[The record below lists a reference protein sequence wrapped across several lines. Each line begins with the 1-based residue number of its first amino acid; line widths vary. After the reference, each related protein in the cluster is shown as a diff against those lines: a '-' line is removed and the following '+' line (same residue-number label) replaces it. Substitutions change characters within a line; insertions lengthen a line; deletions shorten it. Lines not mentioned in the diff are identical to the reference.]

1 MDAQLNLS
9 AVEAAAQR
17 LAGFIHLTPLDY
29 SRTFS
34 ELTGS
39 RVYFK
44 LENLQKTGSFKIRGA
59 FNKISLLG
67 EAERSRGVIAASA
80 GNHAQG
86 VACAA
91 ARAGIKSTV
100 VMPENAPIAKVMAT
114 RAYGATVILAGR
126 GYDEAFSRALDIR
139 EDTGAILI
147 HGFNDPEIIAGQGTL
162 GLELLRQLPSLDAV
176 MVPVGG
182 GGLAAGVA
190 LAIKHLK
197 PRIKVYG
204 VQSGDASAMLNS
216 WMAGEVREQ
225 AGEADTIAD
234 GIAVRLPGELTF
246 KLIQSYVDDI
256 VTVDEEEIAKSILM
270 LLERSKL
277 VVEGSGAV
285 GVAALLQ
292 CRVDLSGATVAV
304 ILSGGNIDMNV
315 ISTIIERGL
324 IRAGRRLRLRTML
337 SDRPG
342 SLHGLLARITT
353 CQANVIS
360 IYHDRTNP
368 LVPIKQAEVEL
379 VLETRDCNHID
390 TIMATLQGFGY
401 QIFSGR

>member
-1 MDAQLNLS
+1 MDVQLTVS
-9 AVEAAAQR
+9 AIEAAAHR

-34 ELTGS
+34 KLTGS

-67 EAERSRGVIAASA
+67 EEERTLGVVAASA

-91 ARAGIKSTV
+91 ARAGISATV

-114 RAYGATVILAGR
+114 RSYGAKVILVGK
-126 GYDEAFSRALDIR
+126 GYDEAFSHALDVR
-139 EDTGAILI
+139 ENTGAILI
-147 HGFNDPEIIAGQGTL
+147 HGFDDPEIIAGQGTL
-162 GLELLRQLPSLDAV
+162 GLELMSQLPTLDAV
-176 MVPVGG
+176 IVPVGG

-190 LAIKHLK
+190 LAIKYAK

-204 VQSGDASAMLNS
+204 VQSGEASAMLNS
-216 WMAGEVREQ
+216 WLAGEVREQ

-234 GIAVRLPGELTF
+234 GIAVRLPGEQTF
-246 KLIQSYVDDI
+246 KLIQRYVDDI
-256 VTVDEEEIAKSILM
+256 VTVDEEEIARSILM

-292 CRVDLSGATVAV
+292 HRVDLSGATVAV
-304 ILSGGNIDMNV
+304 VLSGGNIDMNV

-324 IRAGRRLRLRTML
+324 MRAGRRLRLRTLL

-342 SLHGLLARITT
+342 SLHNLLAKITD

-379 VLETRDCNHID
+379 VLETRDLSHID
-390 TIMATLQGFGY
+390 TIMATLRSSGY
-401 QIFSGR
+401 QIFTGR